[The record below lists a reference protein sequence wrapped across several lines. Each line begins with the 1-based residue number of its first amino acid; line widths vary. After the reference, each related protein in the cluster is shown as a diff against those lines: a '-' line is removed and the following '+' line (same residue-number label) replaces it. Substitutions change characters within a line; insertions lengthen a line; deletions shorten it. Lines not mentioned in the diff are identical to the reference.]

1 MHRTR
6 IKFCG
11 ITRAK
16 DAAAAAVAGAD
27 AIGLVFYKKSVRHV
41 SMETAREILA
51 VLPPMVC
58 PIGLFV
64 NSPHDEIRDIANT
77 LNLRTVQ
84 LHGDEPPEV
93 VAQLS
98 DLSVIKAIRCDSKSL
113 RPSLQ
118 LWRSAALK
126 LNLKNL
132 SGILLETGDT
142 PQPGGTGIENDWE
155 GIAAAIGTGQVTG
168 LPPLIAAGG
177 LCAENVAGVVR
188 RLRPWAVDVS
198 SGIEQAPG
206 LKSLDKM
213 QRFACAVHGADQ
225 PWTD

>member
-11 ITRAK
+11 ITREK

-27 AIGLVFYKKSVRHV
+27 ALGLIFWKQSSRHV
-41 SMETAREILA
+41 TVDQARA
-51 VLPPMVC
+51 VLRSIPAMVC

-64 NSPHDEIRDIANT
+64 NASVDEIRETAQK

-84 LHGDEPPEV
+84 LHGDETPEM

-98 DLSVIKAIRCDSKSL
+98 GLSVIKAIRCDRLTLPS
-113 RPSLQ
+113 SLQ
-118 LWRSAALK
+118 RWRSAVASLEIHH
-126 LNLKNL
+126 L
-132 SGILLETGDT
+132 SGILLETAD
-142 PQPGGTGIENDWE
+142 QFGGSGVENDW
-155 GIAAAIGTGQVTG
+155 AAIESIAGPGQVTG

-177 LCAENVAGVVR
+177 LSPENVASVIR

-206 LKSLDKM
+206 IKSMEKM
-213 QRFACAVHGADQ
+213 RRFSAAVREADLS
-225 PWTD
+225 WSA

>member
-11 ITRAK
+11 IARAK
-16 DAAAAAVAGAD
+16 DASAAAVAGAD
-27 AIGLVFYKKSVRHV
+27 AIGLVFHKKSSRYI
-41 SMETAREILA
+41 SLEMAREILS

-64 NSPHDEIRDIANT
+64 NSPHDEVRDIANT
-77 LNLRTVQ
+77 LNIRTVQ
-84 LHGDEPPEV
+84 LHGDESPEV

-98 DLSVIKAIRCDSKSL
+98 DFSVIKAIRCDAKNL
-113 RPSLQ
+113 QPSLQ
-118 LWRSAALK
+118 LWRSAVAK

-132 SGILLETGDT
+132 SGILLETGGT
-142 PQPGGTGIENDWE
+142 AEPGGTGIENDWA
-155 GIAAAIGTGQVTG
+155 GIASVIGTGQVTG

-177 LCAENVAGVVR
+177 LSMENVAGVIR

-198 SGIEQAPG
+198 SGIEQTPG
-206 LKSLDKM
+206 IKSLEKM
-213 QRFACAVHGADQ
+213 RRFALAVQNVDH